1 MTDGVL
7 NIKKEKGMTS
17 FAVVYKL
24 KKLLKADKIGHTG
37 TLDPDATGVLPIC
50 MGKATKLVGRLTDSD
65 KTYKAVM
72 LLGRKTD
79 TQDISGKTIEEVSAD
94 RVRETMD
101 FLSGESKDT
110 LGYKHALHKIESA
123 FALLTGTIEQLPPM
137 YSALKVNGV
146 KLVDAA
152 RMGKEIERK
161 PREITIYGF
170 SNIDYSEDGVHISF
184 EVNCSKGTYV
194 RTICQDIG
202 DMLGLPACLE
212 SLERTKASGL
222 TIDESITLKEA
233 EMLLESGEL
242 ESHIIPIDAFL
253 KTYEALTINFNAVKK
268 IAVGNFLYPEDL
280 LDSKLEE
287 KIYRMYD
294 INGKFYA
301 LYRYFANEGVL
312 KAEKMFV

>member
-137 YSALKVNGV
+137 YSALKVNGQR
-146 KLVDAA
+146 LYELA
-152 RMGKEIERK
+152 RQGVTVERK
-161 PREITIYGF
+161 KRSIEIY
-170 SNIDYSEDGVHISF
+170 NIDIISIELPRVVF
-184 EVNCSKGTYV
+184 LVTCSKGTYI
-194 RTICQDIG
+194 RTLCDDIG
-202 DMLGLPACLE
+202 EKLGCGACME
-212 SLERTKASGL
+212 SLKRTASGRFKIEDAHRL
-222 TIDESITLKEA
+222 SEIQSLVDNGKLDEVLIGMDEVFAELQAYRAVEYEDKILHNGNRLKSKKEFP
-233 EMLLESGEL
+233 LGTRLRVYDSKDCFIGIYEL
-242 ESHIIPIDAFL
+242 EAGNILKPI
-253 KTYEALTINFNAVKK
+253 K
-268 IAVGNFLYPEDL
+268 ILCE
-280 LDSKLEE
+280 
-287 KIYRMYD
+287 
-294 INGKFYA
+294 
-301 LYRYFANEGVL
+301 
-312 KAEKMFV
+312 